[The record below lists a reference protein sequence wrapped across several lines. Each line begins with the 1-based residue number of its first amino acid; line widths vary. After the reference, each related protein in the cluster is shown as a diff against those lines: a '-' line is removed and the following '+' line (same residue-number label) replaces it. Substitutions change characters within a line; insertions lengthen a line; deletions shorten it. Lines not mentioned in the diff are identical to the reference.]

1 MLKLGVEEREKSV
14 EEEKEDLS
22 NEQITIEEN

>member
-22 NEQITIEEN
+22 IEQITIEEN

>member
-14 EEEKEDLS
+14 EEEKEDLPI
-22 NEQITIEEN
+22 EQITIEEN

>member
-1 MLKLGVEEREKSV
+1 MLKLGVEDREKSV